1 MRKLFKNHAGIG
13 LSDYI
18 SQLKLEKCMQ
28 LLRETDMSMNEIVV
42 EIGNTDVSGFMRFFK
57 KNTNQTP
64 GQYRKMYREN

>member
-1 MRKLFKNHAGIG
+1 
-13 LSDYI
+13 
-18 SQLKLEKCMQ
+18 MQ

-64 GQYRKMYREN
+64 GQYRKMYRENN